1 MSDTTNVREVN
12 GVALPPAG
20 SYHLDPSHTTV
31 GFVARHMLSKVH
43 GRFTRVDGQ
52 LKIGEALED
61 SEVHVEIDAGSVT
74 TDSEQRDTHL
84 RTSDFFEVEKYPTI
98 TFNSTALRPGTDST
112 FELDGDLTIKGIS
125 RPVTLQAEFLGFGPG
140 LQGGTMAAFTA
151 KTTVDREDWDL
162 TWNVAVETGG
172 VLVGKKVELVI
183 DAELIL
189 DED

>member
-1 MSDTTNVREVN
+1 MSDTSTVREVN

-43 GRFTRVDGQ
+43 GRFTKVDGQ

-61 SEVHVEIDAGSVT
+61 SEVHVVIDARSVT

-98 TFNSTALRPGTDST
+98 TFNSTALRPGKDST

-151 KTTVDREDWDL
+151 TTTVDREDWDL

>member
-1 MSDTTNVREVN
+1 MSDTSTVREVN
-12 GVALPPAG
+12 GIALPPAG
-20 SYHLDPSHTTV
+20 SYHFDESHTTV

-43 GRFTRVDGQ
+43 GRFTKVDGQ

-61 SEVHVEIDAGSVT
+61 SQVQVEIAAASVT
-74 TDSEQRDTHL
+74 TDNEQRDTHL
-84 RTSDFFEVEKYPTI
+84 RTSDFFEVEKHPTI
-98 TFNSTALRPGTDST
+98 TFASTGIRPGSGRE
-112 FELDGDLTIKGIS
+112 FELDGELTIKGIT
-125 RPVTLQAEFLGFGPG
+125 RPVTLSVEFLGSGPG
-140 LQGGTMAAFTA
+140 MRGGTLAAFTA
-151 KTTVDREDWDL
+151 HTTVDREDWDL

>member
-1 MSDTTNVREVN
+1 MSDTSTVREVN

-43 GRFTRVDGQ
+43 GRFTKVDGQ

-61 SEVHVEIDAGSVT
+61 SEVNVEIDAGSVT

-84 RTSDFFEVEKYPTI
+84 RTSDFFEVEKYPAI
-98 TFNSTALRPGTDST
+98 TFHSTALRPGKDSA
-112 FELDGDLTIKGIS
+112 FELDGDLTIKGIT
-125 RPVTLQAEFLGFGPG
+125 RPITLRAEFLGFGPG

-151 KTTVDREDWDL
+151 TTTVDREDWDL

-172 VLVGKKVELVI
+172 LLVGRKVELVI
-183 DAELIL
+183 DAEVIL

>member
-1 MSDTTNVREVN
+1 MSDTSTVREVN

-20 SYHLDPSHTTV
+20 TYHLDPSHTTV

-43 GRFTRVDGQ
+43 GRFTKVDGE
-52 LKIGEALED
+52 LKIGDALED
-61 SEVHVEIDAGSVT
+61 SEVHVVIDARSVT

-84 RTSDFFEVEKYPTI
+84 RTSDFFEVERYPTI
-98 TFNSTALRPGTDST
+98 TFDSTALRPGKDST
-112 FELDGDLTIKGIS
+112 FELDGDLTIKGIA
-125 RPVTLQAEFLGFGPG
+125 RPVTLDAEFLGSGPG

-151 KTTVDREDWDL
+151 KTTVNREDWDL